1 MVRVAGLQLLYLSR
15 ALEPTSIY
23 LRACSEC
30 KEPKARYDNQ
40 GPQKSYIQEDHVAN
54 LAVKLSCKNI
64 KKTKIQLA
72 PSISTVLIAIFA
84 YILATPIS
92 KAQVVRR
99 NASSTNEKS
108 LNLNIRHT
116 LNARSSA
123 TTSGN
128 TKVKAEANI
137 KIAPGSTITSTIG
150 GDNSSSTIEFNTE
163 ENSFDL
169 SATGI
174 ESEAVYVLDES
185 TQLYSEIEQIDSASD
200 EATNGDA
207 SAALIQETTLDVTFQ
222 DRENLSTFQQAF

>member
-1 MVRVAGLQLLYLSR
+1 M
-15 ALEPTSIY
+15 
-23 LRACSEC
+23 
-30 KEPKARYDNQ
+30 
-40 GPQKSYIQEDHVAN
+40 
-54 LAVKLSCKNI
+54 KLSCENI
-64 KKTKIQLA
+64 KKTKTQLA
-72 PSISTVLIAIFA
+72 PSISAVLIAIFA
-84 YILATPIS
+84 YISATPIS
-92 KAQVVRR
+92 NAQVVRR

-185 TQLYSEIEQIDSASD
+185 TQLYSVIEKIDSTANERTD
-200 EATNGDA
+200 GDA

>member
-1 MVRVAGLQLLYLSR
+1 M
-15 ALEPTSIY
+15 
-23 LRACSEC
+23 
-30 KEPKARYDNQ
+30 KF
-40 GPQKSYIQEDHVAN
+40 
-54 LAVKLSCKNI
+54 SCKNI
-64 KKTKIQLA
+64 KKSKIQLI
-72 PSISTVLIAIFA
+72 PSISAILVAIFA
-84 YILATPIS
+84 YISATPIS
-92 KAQVVRR
+92 NAQAVRR

-137 KIAPGSTITSTIG
+137 KIAPGSTISSTIG

-174 ESEAVYVLDES
+174 ESEAVYVLDEA
-185 TQLYSEIEQIDSASD
+185 TQLYSEIEQIDSAS
-200 EATNGDA
+200 EEGTNGDA

>member
-1 MVRVAGLQLLYLSR
+1 M
-15 ALEPTSIY
+15 
-23 LRACSEC
+23 
-30 KEPKARYDNQ
+30 
-40 GPQKSYIQEDHVAN
+40 
-54 LAVKLSCKNI
+54 KLSCE
-64 KKTKIQLA
+64 KKKKSKIQLA
-72 PSISTVLIAIFA
+72 PSISAVLIAIFA
-84 YILATPIS
+84 YISATPIS
-92 KAQVVRR
+92 NAQVVRR

-185 TQLYSEIEQIDSASD
+185 TQLYSVIEKIDSSANENHSELTNHEED
-200 EATNGDA
+200 EVGDQI
-207 SAALIQETTLDVTFQ
+207 SAEESNAAKDPDNENNDDKEAEETDSCTKEEVEEPPIVQKHTWAWGRFSIKGVRL
-222 DRENLSTFQQAF
+222 

>member
-1 MVRVAGLQLLYLSR
+1 MQR
-15 ALEPTSIY
+15 T
-23 LRACSEC
+23 
-30 KEPKARYDNQ
+30 KAHYDYQ
-40 GPQKSYIQEDHVAN
+40 GQEKSYSLEDHVAN
-54 LAVKLSCKNI
+54 LAVKFSCKNI
-64 KKTKIQLA
+64 KKSKIQLI
-72 PSISTVLIAIFA
+72 PSISAILVATLA
-84 YILATPIS
+84 YISAIPTTN
-92 KAQVVRR
+92 AQVVRR

-137 KIAPGSTITSTIG
+137 KIAPGSTISSTIG

-174 ESEAVYVLDES
+174 ESEAVYVLDEA
-185 TQLYSEIEQIDSASD
+185 TQLYSVIEQIDSAS
-200 EATNGDA
+200 EEGTNGDA

>member
-1 MVRVAGLQLLYLSR
+1 M
-15 ALEPTSIY
+15 
-23 LRACSEC
+23 
-30 KEPKARYDNQ
+30 
-40 GPQKSYIQEDHVAN
+40 
-54 LAVKLSCKNI
+54 KLSCKNI
-64 KKTKIQLA
+64 KKSKIQLI
-72 PSISTVLIAIFA
+72 PSVSAILVAIFT
-84 YILATPIS
+84 YILATPLS
-92 KAQVVRR
+92 NAQVVRR

-128 TKVKAEANI
+128 TKVKAEANS
-137 KIAPGSTITSTIG
+137 KIAPGSTISSTIG
-150 GDNSSSTIEFNTE
+150 GHNSSSTIEFSTE
-163 ENSFDL
+163 KNSFDL

-174 ESEAVYVLDES
+174 ESEAVYILDET

-200 EATNGDA
+200 EGTNGDA

>member
-1 MVRVAGLQLLYLSR
+1 M
-15 ALEPTSIY
+15 
-23 LRACSEC
+23 
-30 KEPKARYDNQ
+30 
-40 GPQKSYIQEDHVAN
+40 
-54 LAVKLSCKNI
+54 KLSCKNI
-64 KKTKIQLA
+64 KKSKIQLI
-72 PSISTVLIAIFA
+72 PSVSAILVVIFA
-84 YILATPIS
+84 YISATPVS
-92 KAQVVRR
+92 NAQVVRR

-137 KIAPGSTITSTIG
+137 KIAPGSTISSTIG

-174 ESEAVYVLDES
+174 ESEAVYVLDEA
-185 TQLYSEIEQIDSASD
+185 TQLYSEIEQIDSAS
-200 EATNGDA
+200 EEGTNGDA